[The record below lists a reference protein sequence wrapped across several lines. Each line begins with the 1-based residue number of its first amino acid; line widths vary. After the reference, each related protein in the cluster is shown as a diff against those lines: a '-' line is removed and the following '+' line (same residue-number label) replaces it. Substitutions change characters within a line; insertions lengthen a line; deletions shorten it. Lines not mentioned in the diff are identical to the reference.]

1 VAQVNQLKEW
11 DYFPRI
17 RWLSLILCESSG
29 IRKVLSVMKWLH
41 ADSSRSRSCFGY
53 SRITQNEG
61 EPISGVSRIF
71 RAQRYRDTDL
81 TWLGKLEES
90 LSGDFEHISKT
101 NRAHCTPE
109 QTSRHPIG
117 IAEHGR

>member
-1 VAQVNQLKEW
+1 MAQVNQLKEW

-61 EPISGVSRIF
+61 EPDFGVLRHLMCKNLISRILKNLDLLWRRTAKERRF
-71 RAQRYRDTDL
+71 LIRAGLAY
-81 TWLGKLEES
+81 S
-90 LSGDFEHISKT
+90 
-101 NRAHCTPE
+101 
-109 QTSRHPIG
+109 
-117 IAEHGR
+117 

>member
-1 VAQVNQLKEW
+1 MAQVNQLKEW

-90 LSGDFEHISKT
+90 LSCDFEHISKT
-101 NRAHCTPE
+101 NRAHCTPK
-109 QTSRHPIG
+109 QTSRRPIG